1 MAKQKA
7 KKYQMFIDGKWVDSQ
22 SKETLDIVNPATSDV
37 LASVPKGNKEDV
49 NAAVDAARRAFNK
62 GVWSK
67 KTPAERATI
76 LWKLADLLE
85 ERLLDFATLE
95 SMNQGRSIKF
105 SRDADMPVI
114 VDNLRFFAGAARMLE
129 GKAAAEYAGTGTSFV
144 RREPI
149 GVVAGIVPWNYPLLI
164 AVWKLAPALA
174 AGNSIVLK
182 PASYT
187 PLTLLELAKLVQ
199 KTGVPDGVVNV
210 LTGTGETV
218 GAALAEHRDVDM
230 ISFTGDTSTGKQI
243 MATAAKS
250 VKRVH
255 LELGGKA
262 PCIVLPDADLFTV
275 ADGIVTA
282 GFWNSGQDCTA
293 ATRVFVPREHHD
305 SVVKKMVELTKK
317 NFRLGSPLK
326 PTTDLGPLVSFRHR
340 ERVAGYVKAGMQEGA
355 KVVVGGKQ
363 PASREFSRGAFF
375 EPTIMTDAKQHH
387 RICREE
393 IFGPVIAVQ
402 TYTDLDQAI
411 KEANDVPYGLSASVW
426 GKDIR
431 ACMKVANELQFGTVW
446 INDHGILTSEMPHGG
461 YKQSGFGK
469 DLSLYSL
476 DYYTNIKHVYVDM
489 LGPGEKSWHGAVH
502 KMGK

>member
-1 MAKQKA
+1 MTKSKS
-7 KKYQMFIDGKWVDSQ
+7 KKCQMFINGRWVDAHH
-22 SKETLDIVNPATSDV
+22 KETLDIINPATSDV
-37 LASVPKGNKEDV
+37 LSSVPKGDKEDV
-49 NAAVDAARRAFNK
+49 NAAVEAARSSFAK
-62 GVWSK
+62 GVWSR
-67 KTPAERATI
+67 KTPAERAGV

-85 ERLLDFATLE
+85 SRLNEFAALE
-95 SMNQGRSIKF
+95 SMNQGRSLRF
-105 SRDADMPVI
+105 SREADMPII

-129 GKAAAEYAGTGTSFV
+129 GKAAAEYAGTGTSLI

-187 PLTLLELAKLVQ
+187 PLTMLELAKLAE
-199 KTGVPDGVVNV
+199 KAGVPAGVLNV
-210 LTGTGETV
+210 VTGTGESV
-218 GAALAEHRDVDM
+218 GTPLVEHRQVDM
-230 ISFTGDTSTGKQI
+230 ISFTGDTATGKRI
-243 MATAAKS
+243 MESAAKGI
-250 VKRVH
+250 KRLH

-262 PCIVLPDADLFTV
+262 PCIMLPDADLFTV
-275 ADGIVTA
+275 ADGVTTA

-293 ATRVFVPREHHD
+293 ATRLFVPKEHHD
-305 SVVKKMVELTKK
+305 AVVRKMVELTRK
-317 NFRLGSPLK
+317 NFRLGNPLK
-326 PTTDLGPLVSFRHR
+326 PSTDLGPLISFRHR
-340 ERVAGYVKAGMQEGA
+340 ERVAGYVKAGVQEGA
-355 KVVVGGKQ
+355 KIAVGGKE
-363 PASREFSRGAFF
+363 PAGREFSRGAFF

-411 KEANDVPYGLSASVW
+411 KDANDVPYGLSASVW

-431 ACMKVANELQFGTVW
+431 NCMKVANELQFGTVW

-461 YKQSGFGK
+461 FKQSGFGK

-476 DYYTNIKHVYVDM
+476 DEYTNVKHVYVDM